1 MYYSIMSMSYECRVR
16 CLLLD
21 HPDPFLHCAYPG
33 FGKLL
38 MQTFMASL
46 VLWFWLGWQ
55 IGRPGRLKEG
65 RRLRAEY
72 LCPGSFHTICL
83 SLAVSPNWRPLLSQS
98 PPVLYFLLNFGHRFL
113 SLDSGRVT
121 APLLLKLG
129 YRKCSLDSLH
139 TDHTIE
145 TLPLWIYSP
154 QIIMTYL
161 FPWDSDKIIPLFP
174 WWWTF
179 SLFSAFLLKQTSFY
193 IFS

>member
-1 MYYSIMSMSYECRVR
+1 MLYVCRVR

-21 HPDPFLHCAYPG
+21 HPDPFLHHVYPG
-33 FGKLL
+33 FGKSL

-55 IGRPGRLKEG
+55 IGSPGRLKEE

-72 LCPGSFHTICL
+72 LCPGSFHAICL
-83 SLAVSPNWRPLLSQS
+83 SLTVSPNWRPLLSRS

-113 SLDSGRVT
+113 SLGSGRVT

-129 YRKCSLDSLH
+129 YRKHSCGFPTYCSY
-139 TDHTIE
+139 IE
-145 TLPLWIYSP
+145 SLPLWIYSP

-179 SLFSAFLLKQTSFY
+179 SLFSAFLLK
-193 IFS
+193 